1 MKPVAFPECRTSV
14 GTLGEGGITVDMRV
28 GETPV
33 RGRKGQVKLKAVFVG
48 APLLMLL
55 SAGMV
60 WATGVGMS
68 NTWIDISVSRARC
81 IQQATLAV
89 KKAGFT
95 SNFEVAGE
103 SLYADQEEY
112 SALFRC
118 VADKKLAYIVVAGP
132 DSDLADHYVSDIEGE
147 FGTK

>member
-1 MKPVAFPECRTSV
+1 MRIATKPVW
-14 GTLGEGGITVDMRV
+14 
-28 GETPV
+28 
-33 RGRKGQVKLKAVFVG
+33 GRKKAVKAKAVALG
-48 APLLMLL
+48 APLLTLL
-55 SAGMV
+55 ALGTG

-68 NTWIDISVSRARC
+68 NTWIDISMSKARC
-81 IQQATLAV
+81 LQQATLAI

-118 VADKKLAYIVVAGP
+118 VADKQLAYIVVAGP
-132 DSDLADHYVSDIEGE
+132 DSDLADHYVSDIEGA
-147 FGTK
+147 FDTKALGVRSAGGRR